1 MKGARGQTSCSW
13 GLQAPPALAL
23 PLAEADVNARGR
35 EAKVALLGLD
45 QVPAGE
51 GCTQELQWKGCGA
64 RWPRD
69 KACRAV
75 GQGTTHLSFTCQRKM
90 VWGPQPGCSLRKFPS
105 LQGRGGAGER
115 T

>member
-1 MKGARGQTSCSW
+1 MAGDAGPGPKNRAMKGARGQTSCSW

-35 EAKVALLGLD
+35 EAEGALLGLD

-69 KACRAV
+69 KVCRAV
-75 GQGTTHLSFTCQRKM
+75 GQAQG
-90 VWGPQPGCSLRKFPS
+90 WGWTPP
-105 LQGRGGAGER
+105 